1 MLNSKQI
8 SYLRGLSHSIRTVVQ
23 IGNKGLSET
32 VIKEI
37 EENLKAHELIKIQVQ
52 VNDKLKRQE
61 YLDLICKKLGTVSV
75 NHIGKQLVVY
85 RANAESKIKLP

>member
-1 MLNSKQI
+1 MVNSKQI

-61 YLDLICKKLGTVSV
+61 FLNLICKKLSAISI
-75 NHIGKQLVVY
+75 NHIGKQLVIF
-85 RANAESKIKLP
+85 RANEDSKIKIP